1 MDEQNSELLELNF
14 LLTVL
19 LRHDGNIFSRLQRNR
34 GQKLLPPL
42 TFLVEGC
49 FHFSCGHVGATH
61 SALFLRSRRR
71 FSVCFVSPLF
81 RPSLWDCDAFL
92 NCTYHSF
99 YFFFDQLFKSLAKA
113 IVVIFKASSC
123 LIVQLWRV
131 FHSASCQFRALI
143 HS

>member
-1 MDEQNSELLELNF
+1 MNEQNSELLELNF
-14 LLTVL
+14 VLTVL

-49 FHFSCGHVGATH
+49 FHFSCGHVGETH

-71 FSVCFVSPLF
+71 FSVCFVSPSF

-92 NCTYHSF
+92 HSIYHSF
-99 YFFFDQLFKSLAKA
+99 FFFAQLFKSLAEA
-113 IVVIFKASSC
+113 IVMIFKGSSC
-123 LIVQLWRV
+123 WIVQLWRG
-131 FHSASCQFRALI
+131 FHFSSCLFRVLI